1 MRFMLL
7 SVLFL
12 ACVSAAPVY
21 DDHYLLWAN
30 QNGRTL
36 SPERAKIFAQN
47 RAYIVA
53 HNATIHGFEVALNS
67 FADLTVD
74 EFQAVALRPST
85 QAFGGVADPIIPTSD
100 SVDWRAK
107 GKVTG
112 VHDLAL
118 VGCSLPDM
126 MADSLSSAEAIT
138 CGAPLVTY
146 SSEELVQCIPGGVA
160 CAAGVKDFEIYV
172 KAHGLMTA
180 DAYDALPA
188 RGVECRLNSTA
199 VHKLPC
205 DVSTWEN
212 VAKDDNDAL
221 KSAVEAQPVVVALD
235 ASSSAFQFYSKGI
248 FSGACDAS
256 KLNHAMLAVG
266 YATEE
271 TQDGKDFWIVKNN
284 WGMAWGDNGYISILR
299 QSGKGPGACGIAAG
313 AGYPVLKA

>member
-107 GKVTG
+107 GKVDILPVAHPNTLPDRSWDQVTG
-112 VHDLAL
+112 VHDLAQL
-118 VGCSLPDM
+118 GCSLPDM
-126 MADSLSSAEAIT
+126 MADSLSSAEDSTPLPRHCTSSPVFLVRPHCWSPSQPTPIQAIT

-160 CAAGVKDFEIYV
+160 CAAGVKDFEASEQTRTL
-172 KAHGLMTA
+172 KLM
-180 DAYDALPA
+180 
-188 RGVECRLNSTA
+188 
-199 VHKLPC
+199 
-205 DVSTWEN
+205 
-212 VAKDDNDAL
+212 
-221 KSAVEAQPVVVALD
+221 
-235 ASSSAFQFYSKGI
+235 
-248 FSGACDAS
+248 
-256 KLNHAMLAVG
+256 
-266 YATEE
+266 
-271 TQDGKDFWIVKNN
+271 
-284 WGMAWGDNGYISILR
+284 
-299 QSGKGPGACGIAAG
+299 
-313 AGYPVLKA
+313 YPDRPLV